1 MEKLI
6 QITRVHRWWV
16 VGAWLLLVAAA
27 VPLMLHQA
35 DRLTAGGYEVP
46 GSGSQQVQRVVAEKF
61 PALSQEQLLLVVRC
75 DTDAAPESVERQL
88 ERTLAQVG
96 AGGSA
101 VSVAAPAAVAA
112 RQAVAT
118 GHRELAIPLH
128 VTTGWNGAI
137 DAGRDLTHHFD
148 ESSGEPGCRTQV
160 AGRGAQAAALHDVSE
175 SGLKLAEMIG
185 MPVLLLM
192 LLVIFGSLAA
202 AALPLV
208 IAGVSLAVT
217 GAAIYLI
224 SQHALMSVFA
234 LNMSSMI
241 GLGVAVDYALFVVV
255 RFREELRRGATVEQ
269 ARATSMRTS
278 GMAVLASGATVVAA
292 LSSVFVIDNAALRSM
307 ALGAVLVVCVA
318 VLVTVTLLPILLS
331 LLADRIGRVESGRV
345 ERPLES
351 TFWYRWTARV
361 VDRPVVA
368 TVLALGALALLI
380 APVFSLRM
388 GDDTL
393 RQLPE
398 QNSARQAAETAHR
411 LLGPGADAPVVI
423 TLQGRPGGSVD
434 ADTGRLAEALRGDA
448 LVESAQVI
456 GAEGDVR
463 VLAVV
468 LSVDYESE
476 AARGFVRTVRSEILP
491 ATGIEATSHVAVGG
505 AGASGVD
512 LIDLI
517 HDRLPLVAVLV
528 LVLSYILLALL
539 LRSLVLPLKAIV
551 TNMLSVGAGFGVI
564 VALFQW
570 GWLQDLTGIEPLG
583 HVQSLA
589 LPLVLAV
596 VFGLSMDYE
605 VFLLSRIRERWEAT
619 GDDRRAVAEGV
630 GSTAGVISSAAVIM
644 IAVFA
649 AFGVTGIPV
658 VQQLGIACGVAVA
671 VDATITRLILVPATM
686 TMLGRWNWYFP
697 APLRKIRVLQE
708 ARE

>member
-1 MEKLI
+1 MRKLI
-6 QITRVHRWWV
+6 QLTGAYRWWV
-16 VGAWLLLVAAA
+16 VAAWLLLVAAA
-27 VPLMLHQA
+27 LPLMLHQS

-46 GSGSQQVQRVVAEKF
+46 GSGSQQVQQLVAEKF
-61 PALSQEQLLLVVRC
+61 PALSQEQLLLVIRC
-75 DTDAAPESVERQL
+75 DSDVAPESTGRQL
-88 ERTLAQVG
+88 ERSLAQVG

-101 VSVAAPAAVAA
+101 VSVPATAAVAA
-112 RQAVAT
+112 QQAAAA
-118 GHRELAIPLH
+118 GRRELAIPLH
-128 VTTGWNGAI
+128 VATGWNGAI

-148 ESSGEPGCRTQV
+148 ESSGEQGCRTQV

-175 SGLKLAEMIG
+175 SGLKQAEMIG
-185 MPVLLLM
+185 MPVLLIM

-234 LNMSSMI
+234 VNMSSMI

-255 RFREELRRGATVEQ
+255 RFREELRGGASVAE
-269 ARATSMRTS
+269 ARAISMRTS
-278 GMAVLASGATVVAA
+278 GMAVVASGATVVAA
-292 LSSVFVIDNAALRSM
+292 LSSVFIIDNAALRSM

-318 VLVTVTLLPILLS
+318 VLVTVTLLPVLLE
-331 LLADRIGRVESGRV
+331 LLATRIGRVKAGAV

-351 TFWYRWTARV
+351 TFWYRWTVRV
-361 VDRPVVA
+361 VERPVIA
-368 TVLALGALALLI
+368 TVLALGVLALLI
-380 APVFSLRM
+380 APVLSLRM

-393 RQLPE
+393 RQLPG

-423 TLQGRPGGSVD
+423 TLQAREGGAVD
-434 ADTGRLAEALRGDA
+434 ADTGRLAVALRADS
-448 LVESAQVI
+448 LVESAEVI
-456 GAEGDVR
+456 GAEGDIR

-468 LSVDYESE
+468 LRADYESD
-476 AARGFVRTVRSEILP
+476 AARAFVRSLRSEIVP
-491 ATGIEATSHVAVGG
+491 ATGIESTAQVAVGG

-512 LIDLI
+512 LIDLVRE
-517 HDRLPLVAVLV
+517 RLPMVAALV
-528 LVLSYILLALL
+528 LVLSYLLLALL

-570 GWLQDLTGIEPLG
+570 GWLKDLTGIEPLG

-658 VQQLGIACGVAVA
+658 VQQLGIACAVAVA

-708 ARE
+708 ASE